1 MTAIDELLYLH
12 PASVVTRLAAEPPRP
27 RRKRTEKPKYVAP
40 ARRLLLKLARW
51 AGARSRAWQ
60 PGKAAAGQAAS

>member
-27 RRKRTEKPKYVAP
+27 RRKRTEKTKHVAP
-40 ARRLLLKLARW
+40 AHRLLLKLASW
-51 AGARSRAWQ
+51 GDAR
-60 PGKAAAGQAAS
+60 KAAAGQAAS